1 MSDAGRRNGRAR
13 RWNVHE
19 LPPQDGR
26 TFLVTGGASGIG
38 YFIAEQLAGTG
49 ATVILAGRDSA
60 RAELAR
66 QAIRTR
72 VPGTRLRTF
81 VLDLADLESV
91 RKAADGLSA
100 SLGRLDGLIL
110 NAGLTAQPERRET
123 VDGNELVFG
132 TNHLGHFVLAASL
145 YPLLAR
151 TTGSRIV
158 TMGSVAARLADLDFD
173 DLQAVRPPYKGFR
186 TYGRSKL
193 AQMVL
198 ASELDRRLRD
208 TGSPVASVLAHP
220 GGALDG
226 LTPSRPPLHVRTAT
240 GFLGALPKAPVAQSK
255 EHAAWPAVRAA
266 LDPLAE
272 GGQLWGPRFLRGRGR
287 PVREKPFAKMT
298 DPQVGERLWSAT
310 ERVAGMGWPL
320 GDGG

>member
-1 MSDAGRRNGRAR
+1 MSSRGRWDVRD
-13 RWNVHE
+13 
-19 LPPQDGR
+19 LPPQHGR
-26 TFLVTGGASGIG
+26 AFLVTGGASGIG
-38 YFIAEQLAGTG
+38 YFIAEQLAGAG

-60 RAELAR
+60 RAELAER
-66 QAIRTR
+66 AIRAR
-72 VPGTRLRTF
+72 VPGASLRTLL
-81 VLDLADLESV
+81 LDLADLAAV
-91 RKAADGLSA
+91 RTAADDLSGSA
-100 SLGRLDGLIL
+100 ERLDGLVL
-110 NAGLTAQPERRET
+110 NAGLMSQPERRET

-132 TNHLGHFVLAASL
+132 TNYLGHFVLVASL

-151 TTGSRIV
+151 TAGSRIV
-158 TMGSVAARLADLDFD
+158 TVGSAAARLAELDFD

-198 ASELDRRLRD
+198 ACELDRRLRGI
-208 TGSPVASVLAHP
+208 GSPVTSILAHP

-226 LTPSRPPLHVRTAT
+226 LTPSRPPLHIRTVT
-240 GFLGALPKAPVAQSK
+240 SFLRALPKVPVAQSK

-287 PVREKPFAKMT
+287 PVSEKPS
-298 DPQVGERLWSAT
+298 PR
-310 ERVAGMGWPL
+310 
-320 GDGG
+320 